1 MEEQTLTDRT
11 AIVTGASQGIGK
23 VIARR
28 FAADGAETVICS
40 RSRERIEAAATEIN
54 RSLNTD
60 DAGRVHPI
68 PCDVTIET
76 DVRELVDLTL
86 AEFGEVDVL
95 VNNAGG
101 SIGNDGK
108 VHTVDSETWDK
119 SLALNLTGPFLCS
132 REVIPLMAEGD
143 GGSIV
148 HVSTAN
154 ALSGIGTSAYSS
166 AKAGLSSLSQNI
178 AVHYGTFGIRS
189 NVVSLGTIMTESR
202 QEQMANPPTDTHQE
216 LRDEYPLDRFGR
228 MEEVAEAVLFL
239 ASPRGSFVTGVNLP
253 VDGGLTAGLSQTFHR
268 AVSNIE
274 NQPQRGEYQ

>member
-1 MEEQTLTDRT
+1 MNGPTLADRT
-11 AIVTGASQGIGK
+11 AIVTGASRGIGK

-54 RSLNTD
+54 QSLNTA
-60 DAGRVHPI
+60 DAGEVYPV
-68 PCDVTIET
+68 PCDVTVE
-76 DVRELVDLTL
+76 DEVRELVDVTL
-86 AEFGEVDVL
+86 AEFDGIDVL

-108 VHTVDSETWDK
+108 VHTVDSETWDE

-132 REVIPLMAEGD
+132 REAIPPMAEGD

-154 ALSGIGTSAYSS
+154 ALSGIGAGAYSS

-216 LRDEYPLDRFGR
+216 LRDEYPLDRFGE

-253 VDGGLTAGLSQTFHR
+253 VDGGLTTGLSQPFHR
-268 AVSNIE
+268 AVSDIE
-274 NQPQRGEYQ
+274 ERPQRGEYQ